1 MAAAASRSPRP
12 STDSRRTFVGRER
25 ELALLRATLDELP
38 AGRGRL
44 ILLEGEPG
52 IGKTQLASEIA
63 VSAGERGILVL
74 WGRCSD
80 SSGAP
85 AFSPWAQILHR
96 IVDAGGAAMPAILDL
111 ILPERGRLDADL
123 SSAPS
128 LRRFELFNAVATVL
142 RRAAAR
148 QPLLLIF
155 DDLHEAD
162 QPSLVL
168 LRHVAAE
175 LHDAAIL
182 FLGNYRPADLERTPE
197 LAQLLN
203 PIARLGIRLP
213 IAALSQDQVADLV
226 TTALGQ
232 AAGAGLLA
240 SLHRASGGNPLF
252 VTELVHLLLAYRDAT
267 GSAPAEVALL
277 GLPHG
282 LREVIHERLRPLAE
296 STRHLLAEA
305 AVFGDTIDVD
315 VLRTTTTLPQASID
329 AALDEAERAGIVA
342 PVDRHRA
349 AYRFRHELLRDVI
362 LAQTDST
369 ERARR
374 HLRVGEAY
382 AEAPGSLG
390 PDRSSVIAHHF
401 ARAVPVCPPARAI
414 EATLRAAAEA
424 ERQWAYEDAER
435 HYAQALRLAPQS
447 PTCTL
452 QHRCEILLACG
463 RVQHAAGRATARST
477 FEAAAGMARQ
487 IAADD
492 DACGAR
498 LLARAALGVADRGLG
513 ILQAA
518 PDSVA
523 VQLLEEALATLD
535 PAATEL
541 HVRLRAWLAAHLSF
555 AATEARSL
563 ELIDDA
569 LARARQLGDPATLAM
584 VLGQKHLVWWRFNR
598 VAGRLELANELVDLA
613 ERLGDRELVW
623 QGRAWRAV
631 DWLTLGERE
640 AFDHELR
647 QLSTRAEALRQPRF
661 LWMALNLRTTRAL
674 VCGQWDEA
682 TALLDA
688 AAPLGADLGDPST
701 AVAAT
706 FQRFLLGRERG
717 EPADPD
723 MLQLLVQRHP
733 DSPMVRAALLMTLL
747 DLGRHEEA
755 RAVFEHLA
763 TGDFALVREER
774 RLGVLAL
781 LCEACWQ
788 LRDTER
794 APLLARLLEPFAA
807 YTVMYSANACFGS
820 ARRFLGQMAALA
832 QDWPGAEEHLAAA
845 RAANQRMGMFVPLA
859 WSEFDRADLER
870 WRRLCGA
877 VDTPDGRQEAAAA
890 LERAAQ
896 WAERLDL
903 ARMRTRLE
911 ALRRDLALAAAPSG
925 LLQAPTKPQRGHFR
939 RDGEYWSIG
948 DGRRLIRLKD
958 SKGLQYIATLLAHPN
973 QEIHVLDLVGSPGGA
988 HGAGNDTAEPV
999 LDAPARRAFR
1009 QRLADLR
1016 EEIDRASEMHDLG
1029 QLDALQRERA
1039 EIETELSRSLGLHGR
1054 TRAAGTAVEKAR
1066 LNGTRAIHTAV
1077 RRIAAADADLG
1088 RYFETTIKTGHL
1100 CLFRPDP
1107 RLPIVWTD

>member
-1 MAAAASRSPRP
+1 MAAAASHSPTSSAAPRH
-12 STDSRRTFVGRER
+12 TFVGRER
-25 ELALLRATLDELP
+25 ELSQLRATLDDLP
-38 AGRGRL
+38 NRHGHL

-52 IGKTQLASEIA
+52 IGKTQLASELA
-63 VSAGERGILVL
+63 VSAGERGILTL

-85 AFSPWAQILHR
+85 AFSPWAQILR
-96 IVDAGGAAMPAILDL
+96 RLVAADDDAIPAILDH
-111 ILPERGRLDADL
+111 ILPERGRTDADL

-128 LRRFELFNAVATVL
+128 LRRFELFNAVATLL
-142 RRAAAR
+142 RRAADR
-148 QPLLLIF
+148 QPLLLIL

-168 LRHVAAE
+168 LRHVATE
-175 LHDAAIL
+175 LHDAPIL

-226 TTALGQ
+226 TTALGH
-232 AAGAGLLA
+232 APGAGLLG

-282 LREVIHERLRPLAE
+282 LREVIHERLRPLAG
-296 STRHLLAEA
+296 STRHLLDEA

-315 VLRTTTTLPQASID
+315 ALRAMSTLPQASID
-329 AALDEAERAGIVA
+329 TALDEAERAGIIA
-342 PVDRHRA
+342 PVDRQRT
-349 AYRFRHELLRDVI
+349 AYRFRHELLRDAI
-362 LAQTDST
+362 LAQTDPS

-374 HLRVGEAY
+374 HLRIGEAY
-382 AEAPGSLG
+382 AAAPDALRVD
-390 PDRSSVIAHHF
+390 PSSVIAHHF
-401 ARAVPVCPPARAI
+401 ALAVPVCPPERAI

-435 HYAQALRLAPQS
+435 HYTQALRLLPQS
-447 PTCTL
+447 PTGTL
-452 QHRCEILLACG
+452 PQRCEILLACG
-463 RVQHAAGRATARST
+463 RVQHAAGRATARAT
-477 FEAAAGMARQ
+477 YETAAGLARQ
-487 IAADD
+487 MAPD
-492 DACGAR
+492 DAGGAAR

-513 ILQAA
+513 ILQAT

-523 VQLLEEALATLD
+523 VELLEEALVGLD
-535 PAATEL
+535 AGETEL
-541 HVRLRAWLAAHLSF
+541 HARLRAWLAAHLSF

-569 LARARQLGDPATLAM
+569 LARARRLGDPATLAM
-584 VLGQKHLVWWRFNR
+584 VLGQKHLVWWRFNLIP
-598 VAGRLELANELVDLA
+598 GRLELANELVACA

-640 AFDHELR
+640 AFDQELR

-674 VCGQWDEA
+674 VCGQWQEA

-701 AVAAT
+701 VIAAT

-717 EPADPD
+717 EPGDPN
-723 MLQLLVQRHP
+723 MLQFLVQRYP

-747 DLGRHEEA
+747 DLDRHEEA

-788 LRDTER
+788 LRDRDR
-794 APLLARLLEPFAA
+794 APVLARLLEPFAA

-832 QDWPGAEEHLAAA
+832 QDWSGAEEHLAAA

-870 WRRLCGA
+870 WRRECG
-877 VDTPDGRQEAAAA
+877 VLDTPADRQEAAAA
-890 LERAAQ
+890 LDRAAQ

-903 ARMRTRLE
+903 ARLRARLE
-911 ALRRDLALAAAPSG
+911 ALRQELARTPAP
-925 LLQAPTKPQRGHFR
+925 ANAEEPATRPRRGHFR

-948 DGRRLIRLKD
+948 DGRRMIRLKD
-958 SKGLQYIATLLAHPN
+958 SKGLRYIAALLAQPN
-973 QEIHVLDLVGSPGGA
+973 QEIHVLDLVGSPA
-988 HGAGNDTAEPV
+988 GAGNETAEPL

-1016 EEIDRASEMHDLG
+1016 EEIDGATELHDLG
-1029 QLDALQRERA
+1029 RLDALQRERE
-1039 EIETELSRSLGLHGR
+1039 EIEAELSRSLGLHGR

-1066 LNGTRAIHTAV
+1066 LNGTRAIHTAL
-1077 RRIAAADADLG
+1077 RRIAAADAELG

-1107 RLPIVWTD
+1107 RIPIVWAD